1 MAADRETNVY
11 IGIYILTYMYIYIY
25 IDFFIYVHTHI
36 YICVYV
42 SVYIYRLTPPCMTDR
57 RREGT
62 DVVRLKQ
69 DGLYS
74 LIETAFCISSLFSHH
89 FVLLTFGREN
99 SVLLTSS

>member
-1 MAADRETNVY
+1 M
-11 IGIYILTYMYIYIY
+11 YMYIYIY
-25 IDFFIYVHTHI
+25 IYVCI
-36 YICVYV
+36 CKYI
-42 SVYIYRLTPPCMTDR
+42 YIYRLTPPCMTDR
-57 RREGT
+57 RREGI

>member
-1 MAADRETNVY
+1 
-11 IGIYILTYMYIYIY
+11 
-25 IDFFIYVHTHI
+25 
-36 YICVYV
+36 
-42 SVYIYRLTPPCMTDR
+42 MTDR
-57 RREGT
+57 RREGI